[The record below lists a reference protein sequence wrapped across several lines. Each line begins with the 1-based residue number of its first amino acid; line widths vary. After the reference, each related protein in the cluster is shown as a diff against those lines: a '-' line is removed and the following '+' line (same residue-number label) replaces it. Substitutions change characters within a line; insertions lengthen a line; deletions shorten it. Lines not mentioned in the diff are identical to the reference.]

1 VDPPPITGLQGSPF
15 VQETSPGVAP
25 VVHPIWSVQER
36 NKVVRLT
43 GFTSLCMPALF
54 AHNYLDLEALY
65 KAPNSSHRSGAGRPE
80 GGGQSVDGLAAQ
92 LDAMGLSAGSANENA
107 AAGRTEQAGHGEQH
121 RAVDLQDAADAS
133 RLLEGDEAARAGGK
147 GGVCRELL
155 LQLEGPFGGQVL
167 QVAKAMAL
175 DALLLSSAL
184 YDLQTSGIPYIKSMW
199 HNDDVEEFIQLSR
212 CAAVPLF
219 ACAA

>member
-1 VDPPPITGLQGSPF
+1 MFCSITWHQYCGHVSC
-15 VQETSPGVAP
+15 TAP
-25 VVHPIWSVQER
+25 
-36 NKVVRLT
+36 KVLHI
-43 GFTSLCMPALF
+43 FI
-54 AHNYLDLEALY
+54 
-65 KAPNSSHRSGAGRPE
+65 AGNFE

-107 AAGRTEQAGHGEQH
+107 AASRTEQAAHGEQH

-133 RLLEGDEAARAGGK
+133 RLLEGNEAARAGGK

-155 LQLEGPFGGQVL
+155 LQLEGPFGRQKVL

-219 ACAA
+219 VCAA